1 MAKKDEARTQTLLK
15 LGTALFLLLMA
26 GMCVW
31 AWRQGLLRDEAL
43 LQDFIDGKGA
53 WAPLIF
59 ILMQIM
65 QILMAFVPGGILLT
79 AGVMC
84 FGPWI
89 GLLYNFIGTLLGS
102 SINFAIAKRW
112 GRPLVRRLISEQ
124 TRVKYF
130 KWLDENQKRFTWLF
144 AAAILLPFFPDDAL
158 CLIAG
163 LTEMPWKR
171 FLLILL
177 LKLPTI
183 AVYSILYLSARPLM
197 GG

>member
-1 MAKKDEARTQTLLK
+1 MPKKSASLTQTLLK
-15 LGTALFLLLMA
+15 IGTALFLLLMA

-31 AWRQGLLRDEAL
+31 AWRQGLLRDAAR
-43 LQDFIDGKGA
+43 LQAFIGGKGV

-79 AGVMC
+79 AGVVC
-84 FGPWI
+84 FGPWL
-89 GLLYNFIGTLLGS
+89 GLLYNFAGTLLGS
-102 SINFAIAKRW
+102 AINFAIAKRW
-112 GRPLVRRLISEQ
+112 GRPLVHRLVSEQ
-124 TRVKYF
+124 TRLNYF
-130 KWLDENQKRFTWLF
+130 KWLEENHTRFTWLF

-163 LTEMPWKR
+163 LTEMSWKR

-183 AVYSILYLSARPLM
+183 AAYSILYLSAVPLM